1 MSIDNCRRRANR
13 VAGRGRIA
21 AVSACGAALAALTFV
36 GLQFQSE
43 DRLDHFLIVGLLQS
57 AVYLVAVWLTWN
69 GGSSWRVVLGVAV
82 LAIAMRVPVVFAPPY
97 LSSDV
102 YRYVWDGRVEAAGF
116 NPYRYKPDAPQ
127 LETLRDQDI
136 YPQIGSKYAPTIYPP
151 TAEAIF
157 LAVTRVSESVTAMKA
172 AMVIF
177 EMITFA
183 LLARLLVLEGLPTS
197 RVLIYAWHPLPI
209 WEFAGSGHIDAAL
222 IACSL
227 AMLWAVR
234 RRRPGL
240 AGFFLAGATLTK
252 FYPAVLMPASY
263 RRWDWK
269 MPAVF
274 LLAAVIAYLPFISAG
289 SQIMGFLPG
298 YAGQEGFD
306 AAGAGFYLLGLLRY
320 VPTLEH
326 LSTRGY
332 EIGAIIVLAALSA
345 GFAFRRDRDGPPYA
359 LAAVSA
365 AVFML
370 LLSPHYPW
378 YFSWLIVFACFVRSF
393 ALLWL
398 TNACLLLYLMT
409 GYVFVP
415 SHQRLVIE
423 SVIYWPFVA
432 LALLDLWAY
441 RKATRAGSARQGSRE
456 ALGGSLVAGAGS
468 GVARRSSAGS

>member
-1 MSIDNCRRRANR
+1 MNRGR
-13 VAGRGRIA
+13 VAA
-21 AVSACGAALAALTFV
+21 AGACGTTLAALTFV

-43 DRLDHFLIVGLLQS
+43 GRVDYFLIVAMLQS

-69 GGSSWRVVLGVAV
+69 SGSSWRVVLGIAA
-82 LAIAMRVPVVFAPPY
+82 LALAMRVPVAFAPPH

-116 NPYRYKPDAPQ
+116 NPYRYKPNDPQ

-136 YPQIGSKYAPTIYPP
+136 YTQIGSKYAPTIYPP

-157 LAVTRVSESVTAMKA
+157 LVVTRVSELVTAMKA

-183 LLARLLVLEGLPTS
+183 LLAHLLAVEGLPTS
-197 RVLIYAWHPLPI
+197 RVLVYAWHPLPM

-227 AMLWAVR
+227 AMFWAVR
-234 RRRPGL
+234 KRRPGL

-252 FYPAVLMPASY
+252 FYPAILIPASY
-263 RRWDWK
+263 LRWDWK

-274 LLAAVIAYLPFISAG
+274 STAAIIAYLPFISAG
-289 SQIMGFLPG
+289 SQIVGFLPG

-306 AAGAGFYLLGLLRY
+306 ATGAGFYLLELLRCL
-320 VPTLEH
+320 PTLGQ

-332 EIGAIIVLAALSA
+332 EIGAIILLAALSF

-359 LAAVSA
+359 MAGVSA

-378 YFSWLIVFACFVRSF
+378 YFCWLIVFACFVPSF

-423 SVIYWPFVA
+423 SMIYWPFVA
-432 LALLDLWAY
+432 LAFLDVWAH
-441 RKATRAGSARQGSRE
+441 RRHVTKAATSGHVRQGGVNW
-456 ALGGSLVAGAGS
+456 GGF
-468 GVARRSSAGS
+468 